1 MAASRDAKT
10 FWKLFSSTFCLSAFT
25 FGGGYIIIPLMR
37 KKFVEELH
45 WIDEQEMLDLSAIA
59 QSSPGAIAVNAAI
72 LVGYRIAGIPGALVT
87 ICGTILPPLIILSI
101 ISLIY
106 EWFRTN
112 PWVAALLKGM
122 QSGVAAVIA
131 DVTIRMAG
139 DVIRQKKA
147 LYVLIMLGAF
157 CATFF
162 LKVNVVY
169 IILSCVLIG
178 VIAALIRRKS
188 GKEAAGE

>member
-1 MAASRDAKT
+1 MSAKRDVKT
-10 FWKLFSSTFCLSAFT
+10 YWKLFSSTFCLSAFT
-25 FGGGYIIIPLMR
+25 FRGGYIIIPLMR

-45 WIDEQEMLDLSAIA
+45 WIEEQEMLDLSAIA

-101 ISLIY
+101 ISVIY
-106 EWFRTN
+106 GWFRSN

-139 DVIRQKKA
+139 DVIRQKKL
-147 LYVLIMLGAF
+147 LYILIMAGAF

-162 LKVNVVY
+162 LKINVVY
-169 IILSCVLIG
+169 IILSCVLLG
-178 VIAALIRRKS
+178 LIAALLAKRR
-188 GKEAAGE
+188 EAKAP

>member
-1 MAASRDAKT
+1 LSAKRDVKT
-10 FWKLFSSTFCLSAFT
+10 YWKLFSSTFCLSAFT

-45 WIDEQEMLDLSAIA
+45 WIEEQEMLDLSAIA

-101 ISLIY
+101 ISVIY
-106 EWFRTN
+106 GWFRSN

-139 DVIRQKKA
+139 DVIRQKKL
-147 LYVLIMLGAF
+147 LYILIMAGAF

-162 LKVNVVY
+162 LKINVVY
-169 IILSCVLIG
+169 IILSCVLLG
-178 VIAALIRRKS
+178 LIAALLAKRR
-188 GKEAAGE
+188 EAKAP

>member
-1 MAASRDAKT
+1 MSAKRDVKT
-10 FWKLFSSTFCLSAFT
+10 YWKLFSSTFCLSAFT

-45 WIDEQEMLDLSAIA
+45 WIEEQEMLDLSAIA

-101 ISLIY
+101 ISVIY
-106 EWFRTN
+106 GWFRSN

-139 DVIRQKKA
+139 DVIRQKKL
-147 LYVLIMLGAF
+147 LYILIMAGAF

-162 LKVNVVY
+162 LKINVVY
-169 IILSCVLIG
+169 IILSCVFLG
-178 VIAALIRRKS
+178 VIAALLAKRR
-188 GKEAAGE
+188 EAKAP

>member
-1 MAASRDAKT
+1 MGMAVKVRMLLAARQMTLKDLGARMDPPT
-10 FWKLFSSTFCLSAFT
+10 SAQNI
-25 FGGGYIIIPLMR
+25 GR
-37 KKFVEELH
+37 KIKNDNLTER
-45 WIDEQEMLDLSAIA
+45 DLSAIA

-101 ISLIY
+101 ISVIY
-106 EWFRTN
+106 GWFRSN

-139 DVIRQKKA
+139 DVIRQKKL
-147 LYVLIMLGAF
+147 LYILIMAGAF

-162 LKVNVVY
+162 LKINVVY
-169 IILSCVLIG
+169 IILSCVLLG
-178 VIAALIRRKS
+178 VIAALLAKRR
-188 GKEAAGE
+188 EAKAP

>member
-1 MAASRDAKT
+1 MSAKRDVKT
-10 FWKLFSSTFCLSAFT
+10 YWKLFSSTFCLSAFT

-45 WIDEQEMLDLSAIA
+45 WIEEQEMLDLSAIA

-101 ISLIY
+101 ISVIY
-106 EWFRTN
+106 GWFRSN

-139 DVIRQKKA
+139 DVIRQKKL
-147 LYVLIMLGAF
+147 LYILIMAGAF

-162 LKVNVVY
+162 LKINVVY
-169 IILSCVLIG
+169 IILSCVLLG
-178 VIAALIRRKS
+178 LIAALLAKRR
-188 GKEAAGE
+188 EAKAP

>member
-1 MAASRDAKT
+1 MSAKRDVKT
-10 FWKLFSSTFCLSAFT
+10 YWKLFSSTFCLSAFT

-45 WIDEQEMLDLSAIA
+45 WIEEQEMLDLSAIA

-101 ISLIY
+101 ISVIY
-106 EWFRTN
+106 GWFRSN

-139 DVIRQKKA
+139 DVIRQKKL
-147 LYVLIMLGAF
+147 LYILIMAGAF

-162 LKVNVVY
+162 LKINVVY
-169 IILSCVLIG
+169 IILSCVLLG
-178 VIAALIRRKS
+178 VIAALLAKRR
-188 GKEAAGE
+188 EAKAP

>member
-1 MAASRDAKT
+1 MSAKRDVKT
-10 FWKLFSSTFCLSAFT
+10 YWKLFSSTFCLSAFT

-45 WIDEQEMLDLSAIA
+45 WIEEQEMLDLSAIA

-101 ISLIY
+101 ISVIY
-106 EWFRTN
+106 GWFRSN

-139 DVIRQKKA
+139 DVIRQKKL
-147 LYVLIMLGAF
+147 LYILIMAGAF
-157 CATFF
+157 CATFSKTCIF
-162 LKVNVVY
+162 
-169 IILSCVLIG
+169 G
-178 VIAALIRRKS
+178 IRS
-188 GKEAAGE
+188 HPSE

>member
-1 MAASRDAKT
+1 MSAKRDVKT
-10 FWKLFSSTFCLSAFT
+10 YWKLFSSTFCLSAFT

-45 WIDEQEMLDLSAIA
+45 WIEEQEMLDLSAIA

-101 ISLIY
+101 ISVIY
-106 EWFRTN
+106 GWFRSN

-131 DVTIRMAG
+131 DAKRS
-139 DVIRQKKA
+139 A
-147 LYVLIMLGAF
+147 LSLI
-157 CATFF
+157 C
-162 LKVNVVY
+162 
-169 IILSCVLIG
+169 
-178 VIAALIRRKS
+178 
-188 GKEAAGE
+188 

>member
-1 MAASRDAKT
+1 MSAKRDVKT
-10 FWKLFSSTFCLSAFT
+10 YWKLFSSTFCLSAFT

-45 WIDEQEMLDLSAIA
+45 WIEEQEMLDLSAIA

-101 ISLIY
+101 ISVIY
-106 EWFRTN
+106 GWFRSN

-131 DVTIRMAG
+131 DVTICMAG
-139 DVIRQKKA
+139 DVIRQKKL
-147 LYVLIMLGAF
+147 LYILIMAGAF

-162 LKVNVVY
+162 LKINVVY
-169 IILSCVLIG
+169 IILSCVLLG
-178 VIAALIRRKS
+178 VIAALLAKRR
-188 GKEAAGE
+188 EAKAP

>member
-1 MAASRDAKT
+1 MSAKRDVKT
-10 FWKLFSSTFCLSAFT
+10 YWKLFSSTFCLSAFT

-37 KKFVEELH
+37 KKFGEELH
-45 WIDEQEMLDLSAIA
+45 WIEEQEMLDLSAIA

-101 ISLIY
+101 ISVIY
-106 EWFRTN
+106 GWFRSN

-139 DVIRQKKA
+139 DVIRQKKL
-147 LYVLIMLGAF
+147 LYILIMAGAF

-162 LKVNVVY
+162 LKINVVY
-169 IILSCVLIG
+169 IILSCVLLG
-178 VIAALIRRKS
+178 LIAALLAKRR
-188 GKEAAGE
+188 EAKAP